1 MAPKDGVGQIDE
13 ERTEI
18 LLRGIDIPACPEIL
32 IDIDRVLRSEAPDQ
46 REIAR
51 LISKDVALS
60 GRVMRIANSPAF
72 GTGRSLDSIMQALS
86 VLGSQQM
93 FNLVVTQL
101 LKMALAG
108 PPDVK
113 MDRFW
118 DDSART
124 ARVSAELARRL
135 KTVRPEKAYTFSL
148 FHDCGIPL
156 MLKRFPEYK
165 QVLSEANQSDERS
178 FSAVEEESLGTSHST
193 IGYFLARRW
202 MLPDFIAQGIRVH
215 HDYEIFSRPGDLSAE
230 TLTVVA
236 TNVLSEHITRAD
248 ANVGQESEWL
258 KSCGAVCNYFNL
270 SLSEVDDLI
279 EDMHD
284 WLD

>member
-1 MAPKDGVGQIDE
+1 MVPSIGAGQLDE
-13 ERTEI
+13 GRTEI
-18 LLRGIDIPACPEIL
+18 FLKGIDIPACPEIL
-32 IDIDRVLRSEAPDQ
+32 IDIDRELRSELPNQ

-101 LKMALAG
+101 LKIALAG
-108 PPDVK
+108 PPEVK

-124 ARVSAELARRL
+124 ARLSAELARHL
-135 KTVRPEKAYTFSL
+135 KKVKPEKAYTFSL

-165 QVLSEANQSDERS
+165 QILAEANQSAERS
-178 FSAVEEESLGTSHST
+178 FSAVEEESLGTSHSA

-202 MLPDFIAQGIRVH
+202 MLPDFIAQGILVH
-215 HDYEIFSRPGDLSAE
+215 HDYEIFSKPGDLPAE
-230 TLTVVA
+230 TIAVVA

-248 ANVGQESEWL
+248 SNLGQESEWA
-258 KSCGAVCNYFNL
+258 KSADVICDYFNL
-270 SLSEVDDLI
+270 SLGAVDDLI
-279 EDMHD
+279 EDMRD

>member
-1 MAPKDGVGQIDE
+1 MVPKDRVGQVDE
-13 ERTEI
+13 EQTQI

-32 IDIDRVLRSEAPDQ
+32 FDIDRVLRSEAPDQ

-135 KTVRPEKAYTFSL
+135 KMVRPEKAYTFSL

-165 QVLSEANQSDERS
+165 QVLSEANQSEERS
-178 FSAVEEESLGTSHST
+178 FSAVEEESLGTSHSA

-202 MLPDFIAQGIRVH
+202 MLPDFIAQGILVH
-215 HDYEIFSRPGDLSAE
+215 HDYDIFSRPSDLSAE

-236 TNVLSEHITRAD
+236 TNVLSEHITRSD
-248 ANVGQESEWL
+248 ANMGQESEWL
-258 KSCGAVCNYFNL
+258 KSSGAVCDYFNL
-270 SLSEVDDLI
+270 SLGAVDDLI

>member
-1 MAPKDGVGQIDE
+1 MVPKDGVGQIDE
-13 ERTEI
+13 GRAE
-18 LLRGIDIPACPEIL
+18 LFLKGIDIPACPEIL
-32 IDIDRVLRSEAPDQ
+32 IDIDRELRSEAPNQ

-72 GTGRSLDSIMQALS
+72 GTGRNLDSIMQALS

-124 ARVSAELARRL
+124 ARVSAELARKL
-135 KTVRPEKAYTFSL
+135 KTVRPERAYTFSL

-165 QVLSEANQSDERS
+165 QILSEANQCEDRS
-178 FSAVEEESLGTSHST
+178 FTSVEEENLGTSHSA

-202 MLPDFIAQGIRVH
+202 MLPDFISRGILVH
-215 HDYEIFSRPGDLSAE
+215 HDYGIFSNPGDLPAE
-230 TLTVVA
+230 TIAVVA
-236 TNVLSEHITRAD
+236 TNVLSEHITRVD
-248 ANVGQESEWL
+248 ANLGQESEWV
-258 KSCGAVCNYFNL
+258 KSADAVCDYFDL
-270 SLSEVDDLI
+270 SLGEVDDLI
-279 EDMHD
+279 EDMRD

>member
-1 MAPKDGVGQIDE
+1 MVPSIGAGQVDE
-13 ERTEI
+13 GRTEI
-18 LLRGIDIPACPEIL
+18 LLKGIDIPACPEIL
-32 IDIDRVLRSEAPDQ
+32 IDIDRELRSESPNQ

-72 GTGRSLDSIMQALS
+72 GTGRNLDSIMQALS

-108 PPDVK
+108 PPEVK

-118 DDSART
+118 DDSATT
-124 ARVSAELARRL
+124 ARLSAELARRL
-135 KTVRPEKAYTFSL
+135 KNVKPEKAYTFSL

-156 MLKRFPEYK
+156 MLKRFPEYS
-165 QVLSEANQSDERS
+165 QILAEANQSEERS
-178 FSAVEEESLGTSHST
+178 FSAVEEDSLGTSHSA

-202 MLPDFIAQGIRVH
+202 MLPDFIARGVLVH
-215 HDYEIFSRPGDLSAE
+215 HDYEIFSNPGDLPTE
-230 TLTVVA
+230 TIAVVA
-236 TNVLSEHITRAD
+236 TNVLSEHIARAN
-248 ANVGQESEWL
+248 ANLGQESEWVT
-258 KSCGAVCNYFNL
+258 SADAVCDYFNL
-270 SLSEVDDLI
+270 SLGAVDDLI
-279 EDMHD
+279 EDMRD

>member
-1 MAPKDGVGQIDE
+1 MVPSIGAGQVDE
-13 ERTEI
+13 GRTEI
-18 LLRGIDIPACPEIL
+18 LLKGIDIPACPEIL
-32 IDIDRVLRSEAPDQ
+32 IDIDRELRSESPNQ

-101 LKMALAG
+101 LKVALAG
-108 PPDVK
+108 APEIK

-124 ARVSAELARRL
+124 ARLSAELARRL
-135 KTVRPEKAYTFSL
+135 KKVKPEKAYTFSL

-165 QVLSEANQSDERS
+165 QILAEANQSEDRS
-178 FSAVEEESLGTSHST
+178 FSSVEEESLGTSHSA

-202 MLPDFIAQGIRVH
+202 MLPDFIAQGILVH
-215 HDYEIFSRPGDLSAE
+215 HDYEIFSKPGDLPAE
-230 TLTVVA
+230 AIAVVA

-248 ANVGQESEWL
+248 ANLGQESEWV
-258 KSCGAVCNYFNL
+258 KSADAVCDYFNL
-270 SLSEVDDLI
+270 SLGAVDDLI
-279 EDMHD
+279 EDMRD